1 MIICFFRLSKKS
13 KGVPNVRNIYYFCV
27 DNKKVN
33 HMEFTVSSAELLKG
47 VMNVSKA
54 IPAKTTLPI
63 LENFLF
69 AAGDGKLEITASD
82 QELTLRTSVDVD
94 VKENGI
100 IAVPARQLTDL
111 LKALPDQPLKV
122 RTKGEGSFECIWS
135 NGNSSLPYFPAEDY
149 PEIKGVGEDA
159 ETVTFPA
166 RSLADG
172 ISGTIYATADDEMR
186 PAMNG
191 IFFDIDT
198 DSTTLVASDSHKL
211 ICYTTTDVTAAA
223 KSSFIL
229 HKKPAAVLRSLLE
242 RGEGE
247 VEIKFDGSSVVFWYG
262 STMMVCR
269 LIVGKYPKYRE
280 VIPQNN
286 SNILRIDRQQLLNTV
301 RRVSVCASKAS
312 NHVKFNLAPG
322 QLEIT
327 AQDLGFALA
336 AYEKLEC
343 DYSGDELAIGFKSSF
358 LVDILANMGCETLVM
373 KFMDARRAV
382 LILPSEEEE
391 ASEKI
396 CGILMPIMIS

>member
-1 MIICFFRLSKKS
+1 
-13 KGVPNVRNIYYFCV
+13 
-27 DNKKVN
+27 
-33 HMEFTVSSAELLKG
+33 MEFIVSSAELLKG

-54 IPAKTTLPI
+54 IPAKTSLPI

-69 AAGDGKLEITASD
+69 VTGEGRLEMTASD
-82 QELTLRTSVDVD
+82 QELTLRTSIPVD
-94 VKENGI
+94 VKEGGS

-111 LKALPDQPLKV
+111 LKALPDQPLTVK
-122 RTKGEGSFECIWS
+122 TKGEGSFECIWN
-135 NGNSSLPYFPAEDY
+135 NGNSSLPYFPAADY

-159 ETVTFPA
+159 EEVCFPA
-166 RSLADG
+166 QTLADG
-172 ISGTIYATADDEMR
+172 IGGTIYATADDEMR

-198 DSTTLVASDSHKL
+198 ASTTLVASDSHKL
-211 ICYTTTDVTAAA
+211 ICYTTPDVKAAQ

-229 HKKPAAVLRSLLE
+229 HKKPAAVLRSLVD
-242 RGEGE
+242 RGEE
-247 VEIKFDGSSVVFWYG
+247 DVTVRFDGSNVVFTYG
-262 STMMVCR
+262 ATTMICR

-286 SNILRIDRQQLLNTV
+286 SNVLRIDRVQLLNTV
-301 RRVSVCASKAS
+301 RRVSVCANKAS

-343 DYSGDELAIGFKSSF
+343 DYSGEELAIGFKSSF
-358 LVDILANMGCETLVM
+358 LVDILNNMSCETVVM
-373 KFMDARRAV
+373 KFMDARRAA
-382 LILPSEEEE
+382 LIIPSEEEAE
-391 ASEKI
+391 SEKI

>member
-1 MIICFFRLSKKS
+1 
-13 KGVPNVRNIYYFCV
+13 
-27 DNKKVN
+27 
-33 HMEFTVSSAELLKG
+33 MEFIVSSAELLKG

-54 IPAKTTLPI
+54 IPAKTSLPI

-69 AAGDGKLEITASD
+69 VAGEGRLEMTASD
-82 QELTLRTSVDVD
+82 QELTLRTSIPVD
-94 VKENGI
+94 VKESGS

-111 LKALPDQPLKV
+111 LKALPDQPLTIK
-122 RTKGEGSFECIWS
+122 TKGEGSFECIWN
-135 NGNSSLPYFPAEDY
+135 NGNSSLPYFPAADY

-159 ETVTFPA
+159 EEVSFPA
-166 RSLADG
+166 QTLADG
-172 ISGTIYATADDEMR
+172 IGGTIYATADDEMR

-198 DSTTLVASDSHKL
+198 ASTTLVASDSHKL
-211 ICYTTTDVTAAA
+211 ICYTTPDVKAAQ

-229 HKKPAAVLRSLLE
+229 HKKPAAVLRSLVD
-242 RGEGE
+242 RGEE
-247 VEIKFDGSSVVFWYG
+247 DVTVRFDGSNVVFTYG
-262 STMMVCR
+262 ATTMICR

-286 SNILRIDRQQLLNTV
+286 SNVLRIDRVQLLNTV
-301 RRVSVCASKAS
+301 RRVSVCANKAS

-343 DYSGDELAIGFKSSF
+343 DYSGEELAIGFKSSF
-358 LVDILANMGCETLVM
+358 LVDILNNMSCETVVM
-373 KFMDARRAV
+373 KFMDARRAA
-382 LILPSEEEE
+382 LIIPSEEEAE
-391 ASEKI
+391 SEKI

>member
-1 MIICFFRLSKKS
+1 
-13 KGVPNVRNIYYFCV
+13 
-27 DNKKVN
+27 
-33 HMEFTVSSAELLKG
+33 MEFIVSSAELLKG

-54 IPAKTTLPI
+54 IPAKTSLPI

-69 AAGDGKLEITASD
+69 VLGDGKLDITASD
-82 QELTLRTSVDVD
+82 QELTLRTSVPVD
-94 VKENGI
+94 TKADGS
-100 IAVPARQLTDL
+100 IAVPARQIIDL
-111 LKALPDQPLKV
+111 LKALPDQPLTVK
-122 RTKGEGSFECIWS
+122 TKSEGSFECIWN
-135 NGNSSLPYFPAEDY
+135 NGNSSLPFFPAADY

-159 ETVTFPA
+159 ETVMFPA
-166 RSLADG
+166 ASLANG

-198 DSTTLVASDSHKL
+198 ASTTLVASDSHKL
-211 ICYTTTDVTAAA
+211 ICFTTDDVKAVQ

-229 HKKPAAVLRSLLE
+229 HKKPAAVLRSLLDK
-242 RGEGE
+242 GEGE
-247 VEIKFDGSSVVFWYG
+247 VEVRFDASNVVFTYG
-262 STMMVCR
+262 PTTMVCR

-286 SNILRIDRQQLLNTV
+286 SNVLRIDRVQLLNTV
-301 RRVSVCASKAS
+301 RRVSVCANKAS
-312 NHVKFNLAPG
+312 NHVKFNLSQG

-343 DYSGDELAIGFKSSF
+343 DYAGEDLAIGFKSSF
-358 LVDILANMGCETLVM
+358 LVEILSNMGCETIVM
-373 KFMDARRAV
+373 KFMDARRAA
-382 LILPSEEEE
+382 LIIPSEEES